1 MKYTIKNTVN
11 LKDIAKTSS
20 AYCKIF
26 SVEKHE
32 AVVLSTLD
40 TLGPLVFKIIL
51 QWVNEKL

>member
-32 AVVLSTLD
+32 AVVLSTLRY
-40 TLGPLVFKIIL
+40 LGTFSF
-51 QWVNEKL
+51 